1 MRVVARTCAL
11 VAFAALVVAPAA
23 AAGEPP
29 GIAQYVETLPSAA
42 GGKSGVDTTG
52 TKLPAKIQAKLA
64 ARGGHAARSLRII
77 ATSGAFGAPTEKH
90 KLTTRPPA
98 ASTSKAHTVA
108 SSDTGAVEATGG
120 GHTMLIGV
128 IVVLVLLTV
137 AAALVASRR
146 RRLTSH

>member
-98 ASTSKAHTVA
+98 ESTTRNHTVA
-108 SSDTGAVEATGG
+108 SGDSGAVQATGG
-120 GHTMLIGV
+120 GRAAPIGL
-128 IVVLVLLTV
+128 IVVLVLLTAAI
-137 AAALVASRR
+137 AAAAWRR
-146 RRLTSH
+146 RSASA